1 MQITELNGV
10 GPKTAALLKKLKIE
24 TVEDLFLHYPRRYE
38 THPAPIPIS
47 QIVENQ
53 KCAVQCVVKKE
64 AVKGNNGLMTLYI
77 SDRSGRTSC
86 KWFQNPWINKII
98 KVGREYVFFGKVTEY
113 QGRRYFMQPTFM
125 EADEYRRMIG
135 SLTPVYPLTA
145 GISNDT
151 LFKCV
156 LQAIQFLDEKETL
169 PYDVIK
175 ENHLIS
181 HADAIRCIH
190 YPGNAM
196 AYKLARE
203 RIVFEEFYDL
213 IYSIRKNSLNRG
225 FNYYRIHSSPT
236 ADRVIASLPYDL
248 TGSQKQVMQ
257 DIRNDFNQELVSN
270 RLVQGDVGS
279 GKTMIA
285 LLSMIIMADN
295 QFQSALMAPT
305 EVLATQ
311 HYKELCEI
319 LENTGKVEEFKPVL
333 LVGSMKE
340 KEKAQVRENI
350 RTGESRIVIGTHA
363 IIQEKVEYKDLA
375 LAVIDEQHR
384 FGVEQRKHLA
394 EKGMRPVHT
403 IVMTATPIP
412 QTTGQILFGGMNL
425 SIMSDKPA
433 GRKPIINYAVTED
446 YRTNIY
452 KFLGRELYKGHQV
465 YVICPMVIGDDDGR
479 KSVEESYKKYT
490 EAFPGI
496 AIGKLHGKM
505 NPKEKNDVMGKFSEG
520 EIKILISTTVVEVGV
535 NVPNASVIVIEGA
548 NNFGMLQ
555 LHQLR
560 GRVGRGDAQS
570 YCIFINSS
578 TKPSEKL
585 QILATT
591 NDGFKIAEAD
601 YQLRKA
607 GDLLGTKQSGDM
619 GFRLADTIKDEAIA
633 KRAEYAV
640 EAQMNKETGSCA

>member
-38 THPAPIPIS
+38 THPAPVPIS

-236 ADRVIASLPYDL
+236 ADRVIAGLPYDL

-311 HYKELCEI
+311 HYKELCKI

-340 KEKAQVRENI
+340 KEKAQVRESI

-363 IIQEKVEYKDLA
+363 IIQEK
-375 LAVIDEQHR
+375 
-384 FGVEQRKHLA
+384 
-394 EKGMRPVHT
+394 
-403 IVMTATPIP
+403 
-412 QTTGQILFGGMNL
+412 
-425 SIMSDKPA
+425 
-433 GRKPIINYAVTED
+433 
-446 YRTNIY
+446 
-452 KFLGRELYKGHQV
+452 
-465 YVICPMVIGDDDGR
+465 
-479 KSVEESYKKYT
+479 
-490 EAFPGI
+490 
-496 AIGKLHGKM
+496 
-505 NPKEKNDVMGKFSEG
+505 
-520 EIKILISTTVVEVGV
+520 
-535 NVPNASVIVIEGA
+535 
-548 NNFGMLQ
+548 
-555 LHQLR
+555 
-560 GRVGRGDAQS
+560 
-570 YCIFINSS
+570 FIN
-578 TKPSEKL
+578 
-585 QILATT
+585 
-591 NDGFKIAEAD
+591 
-601 YQLRKA
+601 
-607 GDLLGTKQSGDM
+607 
-619 GFRLADTIKDEAIA
+619 
-633 KRAEYAV
+633 
-640 EAQMNKETGSCA
+640 